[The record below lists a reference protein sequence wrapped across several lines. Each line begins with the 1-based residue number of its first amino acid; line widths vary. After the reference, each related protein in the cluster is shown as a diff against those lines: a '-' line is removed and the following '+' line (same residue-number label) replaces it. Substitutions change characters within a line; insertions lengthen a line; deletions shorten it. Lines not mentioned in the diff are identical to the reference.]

1 MLYYEIDTKYYS
13 APKPTK
19 TIFKVIGSTLTY
31 MSQMTVAYI
40 RFVYNEVFW
49 KLSQIT

>member
-19 TIFKVIGSTLTY
+19 TIFKVIGS
-31 MSQMTVAYI
+31 I
-40 RFVYNEVFW
+40 
-49 KLSQIT
+49 SQIEYIARNLCTIKTKAKT